1 MKHLHKIN
9 SDLSRSRN
17 LVFRYALILECFY
30 LVTED
35 TKLQKRETS
44 TEYKLPLRITNS
56 CTCLTWPGLFG
67 KAYVF

>member
-9 SDLSRSRN
+9 SDQSHSRN

-44 TEYKLPLRITNS
+44 PKYKLPLRITNS
-56 CTCLTWPGLFG
+56 CTCLTWS
-67 KAYVF
+67 VW